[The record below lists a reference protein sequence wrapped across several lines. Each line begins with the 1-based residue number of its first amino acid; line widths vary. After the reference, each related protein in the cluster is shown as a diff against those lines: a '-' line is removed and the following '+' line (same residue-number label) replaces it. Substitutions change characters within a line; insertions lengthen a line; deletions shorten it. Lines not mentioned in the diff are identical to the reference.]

1 MSAITSIKK
10 QLGALLQR
18 QGRKKIPSR
27 QGRKLLFPFQLLTK
41 RCVFDGLAVLSLP
54 AFASVGTRY
63 KNWTHQEDFDRL
75 LSAPRALLCRCMSNP
90 EHAMTDGGP
99 ERPPSP
105 GAVGDLTGLLT
116 FSDRELMDV
125 LDLMAGAQGPDESA
139 PRLPAV
145 LGLSG

>member
-1 MSAITSIKK
+1 
-10 QLGALLQR
+10 
-18 QGRKKIPSR
+18 
-27 QGRKLLFPFQLLTK
+27 
-41 RCVFDGLAVLSLP
+41 
-54 AFASVGTRY
+54 
-63 KNWTHQEDFDRL
+63 
-75 LSAPRALLCRCMSNP
+75 
-90 EHAMTDGGP
+90 MTDGGP